1 MPKVLVIEDEK
12 KIAQIIQ
19 AYLLKDGYEVIL
31 APDGEKGLELFES
44 ENPNLIILD
53 LMLPKKSGEQL
64 CVQIRQ
70 VSDIPIIILSAKCS
84 EEERIFGLK
93 TGADDYL
100 TKPFSPGELI
110 ARVET
115 VLRRTKDSAINTPI
129 ASQLSYGEIRLD
141 PIQLQVRVN
150 DQPLHLTPTEFRTL
164 QTLMKVPGQV
174 FTRAQLTETV
184 QGYNYDGYDRAIDSH
199 IKNLRQK
206 IAQYTSQE
214 YIQTVHGFGYKF
226 GGGSD

>member
-12 KIAQIIQ
+12 KIVQIIQ
-19 AYLLKDGYEVIL
+19 AYLVKEGYEVVHAL
-31 APDGEKGLELFES
+31 DGEHGLSLFQS
-44 ENPNLIILD
+44 EKPDLIILD
-53 LMLPKKSGEQL
+53 LMLPKKSGEQI

-70 VSDIPIIILSAKCS
+70 LSDVPIIILSAKCS

-93 TGADDYL
+93 IGADDYL
-100 TKPFSPGELI
+100 TKPFSPSELT

-115 VLRRTKDSAINTPI
+115 VLRRSRD
-129 ASQLSYGEIRLD
+129 ASPRPPAVSSLSFGEIRLD

-206 IAQYTSQE
+206 IAQFATRE